1 MRTKFLISSD
11 NTTRNGYLKK
21 QIIHYYMM
29 YGDATIADICKEMNL
44 SIPTITKLIVELLE
58 DGYIL
63 ELGKQETSG
72 GRKPSIYGLN
82 PSSGY
87 FMGVDV
93 LKDHLKLVIID
104 FKGNVIRLND
114 NQPYTL
120 EDSMEAVDRMCDE
133 INKFI
138 SNSPISKDQLL
149 SIGVNISGRVN
160 PFMGCSYSV
169 FNLKDKPLCKVLEEK
184 LEKKV
189 FLDNDSR
196 AMAYG
201 EYIQGVVKEEKNIL
215 FVNICWGLGISIII
229 DGKVYY
235 GKSGLSGEF
244 GHFSLFDNEILC
256 HCGKKGCLETEASG
270 SALCRILVERY
281 KQGSSTIL
289 ADKIDSQDEISLED
303 LITAIRK
310 GDVLTI
316 DTLENIGIN
325 IGKGIAGLINIFNPD
340 LVILGGP
347 LSQIGDYLIFPVK
360 SAIQKYSLN
369 LVSQDTKVEVSQLQ
383 EKAGVLGAA
392 LLSRSKTVG
401 IL

>member
-1 MRTKFLISSD
+1 MRTKFLISSED
-11 NTTRNGYLKK
+11 KTRNGYLKK

-58 DGYIL
+58 DEYIL
-63 ELGKQETSG
+63 ELGKQETNG

-82 PSSGY
+82 PASGY
-87 FMGVDV
+87 FVGVDV

-104 FKGNVIRLND
+104 FKGNIIQVDSNH
-114 NQPYTL
+114 PYVL
-120 EDSMEAVDRMCDE
+120 EDTIAAANRLCDE
-133 INKFI
+133 INTFI
-138 SNSPISKDQLL
+138 NNSSISRDRIL

-160 PFMGCSYSV
+160 PFVGCSYSV
-169 FNLKDKPLCKVLEEK
+169 FNFKDKPLAKFLEEK
-184 LEKKV
+184 LQMKV

-201 EYIQGVVKEEKNIL
+201 EYIQGIVTEERNIL

-270 SALCRILVERY
+270 SALSRMLVERY

-289 ADKIDSQDEISLED
+289 ADKIEAKHEISLED
-303 LITAIRK
+303 LIDAIRK

-316 DTLENIGIN
+316 DALENIGNN

-347 LSQIGDYLIFPVK
+347 LSQIGDFLIFPVK
-360 SAIQKYSLN
+360 SAVQKYSLN
-369 LVSQDTKVEVSQLQ
+369 LVSQDTQVKVSALQ
-383 EKAGVLGAA
+383 EKAGMLGAA
-392 LLSRSKTVG
+392 LLSRSKTLG

>member
-1 MRTKFLISSD
+1 MVW
-11 NTTRNGYLKK
+11 
-21 QIIHYYMM
+21 
-29 YGDATIADICKEMNL
+29 GDATIATVCKVMNL
-44 SIPTITKLIVELLE
+44 SIPTITKLIGELLE

-82 PSSGY
+82 PTSAY
-87 FMGVDV
+87 FVGVDI
-93 LKDHLKLVIID
+93 LKDHLKFVILD
-104 FKGNVIRLND
+104 FKGNTIQLVD
-114 NQPYTL
+114 NYPYTL
-120 EDSMEAVDRMCDE
+120 ENTTEAIDCLCKG
-133 INKFI
+133 INDFI
-138 SNSPISKDQLL
+138 NESSIPNEKIL

-160 PFMGCSYSV
+160 PFEGYSYSV
-169 FNLKDKPLCKVLEEK
+169 FNFTEKPIAKILEEK
-184 LEKKV
+184 LHKKV

-196 AMAYG
+196 AMAYS
-201 EYIQGVVKEEKNIL
+201 EYIQGVVKDEKNIL
-215 FVNICWGLGISIII
+215 FINVCWGLGISILI

-244 GHFSLFDNEILC
+244 GHFNFFDNEILC

-270 SALCRILVERY
+270 SALCRMLIERHQ
-281 KQGSSTIL
+281 QGSSTIL
-289 ADKIDSQDEISLED
+289 ADKIEAGDEISLND
-303 LITAIRK
+303 LIDAIRK

-316 DTLENIGIN
+316 DILENIGTN

-347 LSQIGDYLIFPVK
+347 LSQIGNYLILSVK
-360 SAIQKYSLN
+360 SALQKYSLN
-369 LVSQDTKVEVSQLQ
+369 LVSCDTKLEVSKLQ

-392 LLSRSKTVG
+392 LLSRSKTLG